1 MDEWSD
7 RVHGYVLTFED
18 DEDKEE
24 ATVDVVGMQEDE
36 STGLALAPETASA
49 VKHGR
54 LSLTQAEDLANE
66 ASGYYVSPP
75 LCRDLDRVIA
85 RATAV
90 ENQVPPLRLL
100 GYIYPPT
107 S

>member
-36 STGLALAPETASA
+36 STGLALAPETA
-49 VKHGR
+49 
-54 LSLTQAEDLANE
+54 
-66 ASGYYVSPP
+66 
-75 LCRDLDRVIA
+75 
-85 RATAV
+85 
-90 ENQVPPLRLL
+90 
-100 GYIYPPT
+100 
-107 S
+107 